1 MCCNERLYYIFPVQ
15 ISKDPAVYPRPCVYM
30 LYEPEVRT
38 GDAALAAAQ
47 EGGQDEEESSNVEI
61 RIAPQHE
68 NSGLVFDKH
77 FQFIASSPSK

>member
-1 MCCNERLYYIFPVQ
+1 
-15 ISKDPAVYPRPCVYM
+15 M

-68 NSGLVFDKH
+68 NSGWFLINIFSLLLHHLQSNAK
-77 FQFIASSPSK
+77 FSYE